1 MATQPKMPKFDGP
14 VLDDLN
20 HLTREWYQALRQQA
34 HTGTPDTTAT
44 GGAGTLPA
52 NPVGFLTVYVNGE
65 EKRVPF
71 YDPA

>member
-1 MATQPKMPKFDGP
+1 MATKPRVPKFDAP
-14 VLDDLN
+14 VFDDLT
-20 HLTREWYQALRQQA
+20 HFSREWYQAFQQQA
-34 HTGTPDTTAT
+34 HTGTPATTAT

-52 NPVGFLTVYVNGE
+52 NPVGFITVYVNGE